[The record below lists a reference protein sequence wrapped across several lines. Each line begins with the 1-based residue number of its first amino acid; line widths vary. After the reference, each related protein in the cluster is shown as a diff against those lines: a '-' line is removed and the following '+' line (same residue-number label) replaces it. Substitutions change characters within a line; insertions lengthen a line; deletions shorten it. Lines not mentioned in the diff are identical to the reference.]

1 MGWQTAWVMSKWNQ
15 NLQAERQEK
24 QTAENTDSNATQR
37 QQKVSRETGRGTQY
51 ILPAHR
57 SRMDTEMEGERPRGM
72 VKVYKPGRVVIL
84 LTGKQAGK
92 KAIVIKSNDEG
103 TQDRPYEHG
112 LVAGIERYPRKIVNL
127 KHVMPTRYTATDI
140 VFDKV
145 EINKEIL
152 KDPARRKKAR
162 RMVKAK
168 LEERCVELFFL
179 SFPSLMNFIV
189 RSCQLSQCNGYD
201 IEVII

>member
-1 MGWQTAWVMSKWNQ
+1 MIVYLDLTALLH
-15 NLQAERQEK
+15 LQAV
-24 QTAENTDSNATQR
+24 A
-37 QQKVSRETGRGTQY
+37 
-51 ILPAHR
+51 I
-57 SRMDTEMEGERPRGM
+57 M

-112 LVAGIERYPRKIVNL
+112 LVAGIERYPRKVTKSMSKKKIARRSKIKPFVRIVNL

-168 LEERCVELFFL
+168 LEERYKSGKNRWLFQKLRF
-179 SFPSLMNFIV
+179 
-189 RSCQLSQCNGYD
+189 
-201 IEVII
+201 